1 MSADQTR
8 QPSPVRLLTIDR
20 IGVDR
25 LPGISGPFEL
35 ANIAPGINLVV
46 GPNASGK
53 SRTAEAMHGLI
64 WPDHAPD
71 RSAISGDLTVD
82 DRRWRVVVDDR
93 GTHFSREGS
102 DVDPPELSGIPWS
115 QRDRYLLTLHD
126 LLKSDNR
133 PLAEEIQRQSA
144 GGYDLSAA
152 RDLAGFPKSSP
163 KPRAKDQ
170 AAALLGARSEVGRLR
185 AEEKE
190 LGARESELASL
201 EQRIAEASS
210 ARSRVQLLT
219 RALEHVGAREWRD
232 QQKAMHELFPG
243 QLRRMSGGEYGE
255 AVALGEQ
262 RDELLA
268 RKREKETEWHDALR
282 LHDEMGFGDVVPTP
296 GLVPELRDRV
306 TRIRDLEQAPRDHER
321 RIASR
326 ESDIEHRAER
336 IGDRLTAEQMTSLDE
351 DGLRKLAELTREYVR
366 LDGRYRAERELRE
379 WVGTVDEPTDID
391 VFTSGIAALTDRLR
405 LDGQDRSQP
414 LSALIRWTLVAAAV
428 VIVVQAVIL
437 AGAVTI
443 ELAIFAVLAIPVAV
457 VAFRRERPG
466 ARADVA
472 RVEEHYLALG
482 LPEPATWA
490 VPDIGRQLERVVRE
504 LAKRT
509 VDQEKAYR
517 WRGLEG
523 RRIEAEDAANAVA
536 AQRDTMFQELGVTVR
551 DSDWDKLRAI
561 ADDLRHWRQAGD
573 DLAQA
578 QGERSHAVVELE
590 RCRRHAQPR
599 EIARLGMA
607 AAGDTLSA
615 AHRVNE
621 VEERVARAREAAGA
635 AERAR
640 IELERHIQPQI
651 EERDQGIAQIC
662 ERASVEPG
670 DLLELRR
677 LCERMEEF
685 RHGAAQLAKAEA
697 AVETTSVALNDD
709 PALRELTCGQVEIE
723 LSKEREIA
731 GQYDDL
737 VQARTETRH
746 EVSRARAAT
755 TLEDAHAA
763 ERAATDALDAERQ
776 KAYTNAVSWDLAE
789 FLHERTRDLNRPR
802 VFRKAQDLFVSFTSG
817 HFALELGDDRTPAF
831 TARNTSTNDVLDLDA
846 LSSGTRVQL
855 LMAVRIAFIETLE
868 HGFRL
873 PLLLDETLS
882 NTDDVRINA
891 IIDATLEISRRG
903 RQIVYFT
910 AQREEIAKWRA
921 RLDQAGE
928 GVPCAVFDLAVIRGL
943 AAANGASPV
952 VWSPET
958 FEKVTVPS
966 NLDHGA
972 ARAFFQVP
980 PLDPWAG
987 HLNGADLWYFF
998 TDVPLLARMRDH
1010 GMEAWGPYNAQR
1022 ERLRATLIPD
1032 LDAHHAHAEIRHRAL
1047 EAALDC
1053 WRVGRCRPVDP
1064 ATLIASGLLTPAIR
1078 SAVLERAEEV
1088 SWDAAELIASLE
1100 SRNVPHLGPSKIEG
1114 LEEFLVVKRFIDDH
1128 DCQPERVIR
1137 AHALAAAGGAL
1148 SEDDVDALLRSLS
1161 SASYAL

>member
-1 MSADQTR
+1 VSADQTR
-8 QPSPVRLLTIDR
+8 QPSPVRSLTIDR

-144 GGYDLSAA
+144 GGYDLSTA

-185 AEEKE
+185 REDKE
-190 LGARESELASL
+190 LGNRESGLASID
-201 EQRIAEASS
+201 QGIAEASA
-210 ARSRVQLLT
+210 ARSRTELLK
-219 RALEHVGAREWRD
+219 RAMEYVSARERRD
-232 QQKAMHELFPG
+232 GQRAVYDLFPT
-243 QLRRMSGGEYGE
+243 QLSRMSGAEHEE
-255 AVALGEQ
+255 AVVLGKQ

-268 RKREKETEWHDALR
+268 RKREKEAERDDALR
-282 LHDEMGFGDVVPTP
+282 LGDENSFGDVVPP
-296 GLVPELRDRV
+296 PMLVAELRDRL

-326 ESDIEHRAER
+326 ESDIERRATR
-336 IGDRLTAEQMTSLDE
+336 IGDRLTAVQMTALDE
-351 DGLRKLAELTREYVR
+351 DGLRKLAELTRDYVR
-366 LDGRYRAERELRE
+366 LDGKHRAERELRE
-379 WVGTVDEPTDID
+379 WVGTVEEPTGID
-391 VFTSGIAALTDRLR
+391 TLTSGIAALTDRLR
-405 LDGQDRSQP
+405 LAGQDQSQLP
-414 LSALIRWTLVAAAV
+414 SALVRWTLVAAAILI
-428 VIVVQAVIL
+428 VIQAVIL
-437 AGAVTI
+437 ARAVTI
-443 ELAIFAVLAIPVAV
+443 ELAILAVLALPIAV

-482 LPEPATWA
+482 LPEPASWTA
-490 VPDIGRQLERVVRE
+490 PDIGRQLERVVRE
-504 LAKRT
+504 QAKRMI
-509 VDQEKAYR
+509 DQERALR

-536 AQRDTMFQELGVTVR
+536 AQSASLRRELGVTVH
-551 DSDWDKLRAI
+551 DSEWDKLRAI

-573 DLAQA
+573 DLAKA
-578 QGERSHAVVELE
+578 RGERSQAVVVLE
-590 RCRRHAQPR
+590 RCLDQLNGDL
-599 EIARLGMA
+599 ARLGMA
-607 AAGDTLSA
+607 AVGDAVSA
-615 AHRVNE
+615 AHRVSE
-621 VEERVARAREAAGA
+621 VEDRITRAREAAGA
-635 AERAR
+635 AESAR
-640 IELERHIQPQI
+640 LNLQRDLQPQI
-651 EERDQGIAQIC
+651 DNLAGNLARIY

-670 DLLELRR
+670 DLLELRL
-677 LCERMEEF
+677 LCDRMEEF
-685 RHGAAQLAKAEA
+685 RHRADELAKAKA
-697 AVETTSVALNDD
+697 AVETTSVALDDD
-709 PALRELTCGQVEIE
+709 PTLRELSRGEVETE

-737 VQARTETRH
+737 VQRRTETRLQ
-746 EVSRARAAT
+746 VDSAKQAT
-755 TLEDAHAA
+755 TLQAAYAA
-763 ERAATDALDAERQ
+763 ERAATEALEAERDR
-776 KAYTNAVSWDLAE
+776 AYTNAVSWDLAE

-802 VFRKAQDLFVSFTSG
+802 VFREAQGLFVSFTSG
-817 HFALELGDDRTPAF
+817 HFALELVDDRTPTF
-831 TARNTSTNDVLDLDA
+831 KARDTSTNDVLDLDS

-921 RLDQAGE
+921 RLREAGDI
-928 GVPCAVFDLAVIRGL
+928 VPCEIFDLAAIRGL

-952 VWSPET
+952 VWNPET
-958 FEKVTVPS
+958 FEKVTVPAG
-966 NLDHGA
+966 LDHSA

-998 TDVPLLARMRDH
+998 TDVPLLARLRDH